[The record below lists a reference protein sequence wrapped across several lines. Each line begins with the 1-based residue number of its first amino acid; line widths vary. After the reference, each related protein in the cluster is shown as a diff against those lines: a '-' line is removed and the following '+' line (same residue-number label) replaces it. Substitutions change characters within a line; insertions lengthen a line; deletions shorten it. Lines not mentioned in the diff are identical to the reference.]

1 MSDKLY
7 EATKKEVMSE
17 HEEYLNA
24 DVPKQ
29 VWVDRNKYLHEHVN
43 KLTNEIIEL
52 TGSNVLKSNFFET
65 FSLLV
70 SFSTLGKADLI
81 TG

>member
-7 EATKKEVMSE
+7 EATSKEVMNE

-52 TGSNVLKSNFFET
+52 RIDNKKLSKQIEDQLKQFRNSGA
-65 FSLLV
+65 L
-70 SFSTLGKADLI
+70 
-81 TG
+81 

>member
-1 MSDKLY
+1 MPDKLY
-7 EATKKEVMSE
+7 EATSKEVMSE

-52 TGSNVLKSNFFET
+52 RRDNKKLAKQCEDQIKQFRNNGAL
-65 FSLLV
+65 
-70 SFSTLGKADLI
+70 
-81 TG
+81 

>member
-7 EATKKEVMSE
+7 EATSKEVMNE

-52 TGSNVLKSNFFET
+52 RIDNKKLSKQIEDQLKQFRNNGA
-65 FSLLV
+65 L
-70 SFSTLGKADLI
+70 
-81 TG
+81 

>member
-7 EATKKEVMSE
+7 EATSKEVMNE

-43 KLTNEIIEL
+43 KLTDEIIEL
-52 TGSNVLKSNFFET
+52 RKDNKRLTQEIENQLKQFRNTGGL
-65 FSLLV
+65 
-70 SFSTLGKADLI
+70 
-81 TG
+81 